1 MENIAI
7 ASKES
12 APISMKN
19 SVEIS
24 SFIKGKT
31 TEKAKNLLKRVLEKK
46 VAVPFKRYRHDIS
59 HKKGNISAGKYPI
72 ATTKY
77 FLELIEDV
85 EANAKQK
92 GMVQPYK
99 IIYLCANKGPKTWH
113 YGRMRRITAKRT
125 HLEIK
130 VREIKNQQQKEPIKK
145 TETKQQK

>member
-19 SVEIS
+19 SVEIA
-24 SFIKGKT
+24 SFIRGKNT
-31 TEKAKNLLKRVLEKK
+31 DKAKNLLLRVLEKK
-46 VAVPFKRYRHDIS
+46 VAVPFKRYLHDIT
-59 HKKGNISAGKYPI
+59 HKKGDIAAGKYPI
-72 ATTKY
+72 ATAKY
-77 FLELIEDV
+77 FIELIEDV

-99 IIYLCANKGPKTWH
+99 IIYIVANKGPKTWH
-113 YGRMRRITAKRT
+113 YGRTRRIAAKRT

-130 VREIKNQQQKEPIKK
+130 VREVKK
-145 TETKQQK
+145 QESVKKAETKK

>member
-24 SFIKGKT
+24 SFIRGKT
-31 TEKAKNLLKRVLEKK
+31 TDKAKNLLLRVLEKK
-46 VAVPFKRYRHDIS
+46 VAVPFKRYYHDIT
-59 HKKGNISAGKYPI
+59 HKKGDIAAGKYPI
-72 ATTKY
+72 ATAKY
-77 FLELIEDV
+77 FIELIEDV

-99 IIYLCANKGPKTWH
+99 IIYLVANKGPKTWH
-113 YGRMRRITAKRT
+113 YGRARRIAAKRT

-130 VREIKNQQQKEPIKK
+130 VREVKKEQKEPLKK
-145 TETKQQK
+145 AETKTQK

>member
-1 MENIAI
+1 
-7 ASKES
+7 
-12 APISMKN
+12 MKN

-46 VAVPFKRYRHDIS
+46 VAVPFKRYRHDIT

-113 YGRMRRITAKRT
+113 YGRTRRITTKRT

-130 VREIKNQQQKEPIKK
+130 IRETKKQQQKEPIKK
-145 TETKQQK
+145 TETKKQK

>member
-1 MENIAI
+1 MQNIAI
-7 ASKES
+7 ASKKS
-12 APISMKN
+12 VPISMKN

-46 VAVPFKRYRHDIS
+46 VAVPFKRYRHDIT

-99 IIYLCANKGPKTWH
+99 IIYLVANKGPKTWH
-113 YGRMRRITAKRT
+113 YGRTRGITAKRT

-130 VREIKNQQQKEPIKK
+130 VREVKKQQKESVKK
-145 TETKQQK
+145 TETKTQK

>member
-1 MENIAI
+1 MENIAT

-24 SFIKGKT
+24 SFIRGKNT
-31 TEKAKNLLKRVLEKK
+31 DKAKNLLLKVLEKK
-46 VAVPFKRYRHDIS
+46 VAVPFKRYYHDIS
-59 HKKGNISAGKYPI
+59 HKKGNIAAGRYPI
-72 ATTKY
+72 ATAKY
-77 FLELIEDV
+77 FLEIINDV

-99 IIYLCANKGPKTWH
+99 IIYLVANKGPKTWH
-113 YGRMRRITAKRT
+113 YGRTRGITTKRT

-130 VREIKNQQQKEPIKK
+130 VREVKKIQPKESVKK
-145 TETKQQK
+145 TETKTQK